1 MEMAVPPTERRM
13 NTDRIKQM
21 SRRIPPLVLIVSI
34 AASLAASLA
43 LCACENV
50 AGYTAPS
57 LIRVIDA
64 SYTAPALNVS
74 VENQMIAG
82 NIGQGAVTAY
92 GAIPASNGASIVLA
106 SAANGSKLLSL
117 IAPLVAARQNSIF
130 IADDA
135 SASSGYSATILADQQ
150 IPAAAGLAAFRF
162 LNQAT
167 KTGAVDIYMV
177 PADST
182 LADSVP
188 LVTALPVGNAAQ
200 YISFAAKSVTMVV
213 TPTGVIKPA
222 YTSTV
227 LPLSGGEVRTVL
239 IMDSQLTSNPP
250 VTAVIAN
257 DAGPAT

>member
-1 MEMAVPPTERRM
+1 M
-13 NTDRIKQM
+13 NTDP
-21 SRRIPPLVLIVSI
+21 RRIPPLVPIVAVS
-34 AASLAASLA
+34 ASLA
-43 LCACENV
+43 LGLALSACENV

-57 LIRVIDA
+57 LIRVIDGSSA
-64 SYTAPALNVS
+64 APALNVS

-82 NIGQGAVTAY
+82 NIGEGSITSYGAV
-92 GAIPASNGASIVLA
+92 PASNGASIVLA
-106 SAANGSKLLSL
+106 AAANGARLTSL
-117 IAPLVAARQNSIF
+117 IAPLAAVKQNSIF
-130 IADDA
+130 IADSA
-135 SASSGYSATILADQQ
+135 SASAGYTVTVLADQQ
-150 IPAAAGLAAFRF
+150 TSAATGLAAFRF

-177 PADST
+177 PSDST

-188 LVTALPVGNAAQ
+188 LVTALPVGNTAQ
-200 YISFAAKSVTMVV
+200 YVSFKAQSVTMVI

-239 IMDSQLTSNPP
+239 ILDSQLTSNPP

-257 DAGPAT
+257 DAGPST